1 MRDHKSRL
9 SSTHPAASFFSGDY
23 LSGIES
29 VQTILVEL
37 PTRREHKWTG
47 LTEPIGRYL
56 LVKITDADGR
66 IGWGE
71 AAALKDWGGEFG
83 RYFGESAAV
92 AELVIERYL
101 APAVKGV
108 EAANIVELHARM
120 DAVIKGYPYAK
131 AAVEFA
137 AYDLAG
143 KQLGVPVHMLLGGR
157 ARERVPVTHSIGLI
171 STEEAER
178 EAAQVAAEGI
188 RTIKVKI
195 GGDAKRDVEVVRAV
209 RNAAGPG
216 LDICVDANEGYKTP
230 REAIT
235 VLREMERYRLKYAE
249 QPCMGIERIAEV
261 ARALDTPVMAD
272 ESAWNAHDA
281 LQIAEQRSIDMVS
294 IYTTKPGGLYKAL
307 EVAAVC
313 RAAGIVC
320 NVNGSIE
327 TGVGNLA
334 NVQLAAAAP
343 AVTLSCVVPVST
355 PAEYQRGQIG
365 GIYYKDDLIR
375 APMQLID
382 GAIEV
387 PSGPGMGI
395 AVDEAKIEKYRV
407 RSSSAKQA

>member
-1 MRDHKSRL
+1 M
-9 SSTHPAASFFSGDY
+9 
-23 LSGIES
+23 SGITS
-29 VQTILVEL
+29 VSTVVVQL

-47 LTEPIGRYL
+47 LTEPIGRYI
-56 LVKITDADGR
+56 LVKMTDSDGR
-66 IGWGE
+66 VGWGE

-83 RYFGESAAV
+83 RYFGESISIV
-92 AELVIERYL
+92 EHVIERYL
-101 APAVKGV
+101 GATVRGV
-108 EAANIVELHARM
+108 DPENIVELHARM

-143 KQLGVPVHMLLGGR
+143 KRLGVPVHVLLGGR
-157 ARERVPVTHSIGLI
+157 ARARVPVTHSIGLI
-171 STEEAER
+171 PVAEAEK

-188 RTIKVKI
+188 RTIKIKI
-195 GGDAKRDVEVVRAV
+195 GGDPKRDIETVRAV
-209 RNAAGPG
+209 RNAAGTDM
-216 LDICVDANEGYKTP
+216 DICVDANEGYKTP
-230 REAIT
+230 GEAVV
-235 VLREMERYRLKYAE
+235 VLREMEKYRLKYAE

-261 ARALDTPVMAD
+261 ARAIDTPVMAD

-281 LQIAEQRSIDMVS
+281 LQIAEQRTIDMVS
-294 IYTTKPGGLYKAL
+294 IYTTKPGGLYKAM

-355 PAEYQRGQIG
+355 PAEYQKGQIG
-365 GIYYKDDLIR
+365 GIYYKDDLIQ
-375 APMQLID
+375 APMKLTD

-387 PSGPGMGI
+387 PVAPGMGI

-407 RSSSAKQA
+407 RT